1 MFDHL
6 ADDDSPPR
14 SLKQEEDAEDI
25 LPRASLTRSR
35 TGVESIMVGPEPSCG
50 IAFSNSKALVK
61 DWEKRI
67 RNINWSR
74 ASGLRLSKM
83 FISPYANG
91 WAALLDQRNI
101 LLGWALARLTNVYSV
116 EESAE
121 HIWLNCPAISKIR
134 KRFLGAYLLSP
145 KDIRE
150 QESSNLIG
158 FCKSLEL

>member
-1 MFDHL
+1 
-6 ADDDSPPR
+6 
-14 SLKQEEDAEDI
+14 
-25 LPRASLTRSR
+25 
-35 TGVESIMVGPEPSCG
+35 MVGPEPGCG

-74 ASGLRLSKM
+74 ASGLRLSKI
-83 FISPYANG
+83 FISPYVKE
-91 WAALLDQRNI
+91 WTALLDQKKEDIRMI
-101 LLGWALARLTNVYSV
+101 LGMSTGHGSLKKHLMRVGLSQADECRLCGEE

-121 HIWLNCPAISKIR
+121 HIWLDCPAILETQ

-150 QESSNLIG
+150 QEP
-158 FCKSLEL
+158 